1 MNFTKGCSEL
11 TRAIAYALP
20 CLNLALSP
28 PSGGREAKA
37 GLGLRDGFAQRR
49 GLGWSPSMDRPPRPV
64 TLPSLEPCHSPAI
77 RRPRSESRVGLRDGF
92 AKRRGLGWNPSKKG
106 IRRPRSESRV
116 GTARWLRAAPGFGAG
131 APVKKVWGGNPNKK
145 ARPTDVGQAHRYHF
159 LAGIPTSRSC
169 R

>member
-1 MNFTKGCSEL
+1 MCSPAQFRERNLLIINSGRAQVNFTKGCSEL

-49 GLGWSPSMDRPPRPV
+49 GLGWNPSKKGIRRPRSESRVGLRDGFAQRRGLGWNPSMDRPPRPV

-77 RRPRSESRVGLRDGF
+77 RRPRSESRVGLRDCF
-92 AKRRGLGWNPSKKG
+92 AQRRGLG
-106 IRRPRSESRV
+106 R
-116 GTARWLRAAPGFGAG
+116 
-131 APVKKVWGGNPNKK
+131 
-145 ARPTDVGQAHRYHF
+145 
-159 LAGIPTSRSC
+159 
-169 R
+169 

>member
-1 MNFTKGCSEL
+1 MCSPAQFRERNLLIINSGRAQVNFTKGCSEL

-116 GTARWLRAAPGFGAG
+116 GPARWLRAAPGFGVEPQYG
-131 APVKKVWGGNPNKK
+131 
-145 ARPTDVGQAHRYHF
+145 
-159 LAGIPTSRSC
+159 
-169 R
+169 